1 MGDGVSTE
9 SRGQDHARPARGRYG
24 RTLRM
29 GFVLDVA
36 GYGARSAPLRSDV
49 QRSLPRLV
57 SEMLANCGMDLH
69 GVEHEWT
76 GDGINAIMPADVD
89 PSTALPILIRTL
101 AALLSEHNARASDRI
116 RLRMAVGIGLVENST
131 AGFGGP
137 MIIDMSRLVNSA
149 PLRAALTAHPGADLV
164 AAISDQVHSAIIQ
177 PGYPGIPGSQ
187 FTRAQVSEK
196 EFNGTAWIWISAR
209 QWTTPAF
216 GSLTPGDPRHVGEGT
231 SRYRLLA
238 RLGTGPAATVYLA
251 TPAGAAARA
260 RALPAPPA
268 EPRPGR
274 LLAVKVFRPEV
285 TAGAEARGRLAAG
298 VKAAAGAGGPGVA
311 GIVSADTQSGV
322 PWIAS
327 ALVPGPSL
335 AAVVAE
341 TGPLATSAA
350 LWLAAE
356 LARAVRDLH
365 AAGVTH
371 GSLRP
376 SNVLL
381 SADGPVVTDA
391 GTGSTVITVADG
403 TELSPA
409 ADVLALGCVAFFAA
423 TGRVPYGGSPAS
435 TDRLPRP
442 LDELDLAGC
451 PPGLLPVV
459 RACLQPAPDRPTA
472 QAILTRLE
480 GVAGPMPRTWLPP
493 AVAARL
499 ADYADLPG
507 PPAPPRP
514 RLDWRSH
521 ARGLGRWLRWRR
533 ARGQRE
539 RT

>member
-1 MGDGVSTE
+1 
-9 SRGQDHARPARGRYG
+9 
-24 RTLRM
+24 M

-36 GYGARSAPLRSDV
+36 GYGARSAPLRTDV
-49 QRSLPRLV
+49 QRRLPSMV

-101 AALLSEHNARASDRI
+101 AGLLSEHNERASDRI
-116 RLRMAVGIGLVENST
+116 RVRMAVGIGLVENST

-149 PLRAALTAHPGADLV
+149 PLRAALAAYPGADLV
-164 AAISDQVHSAIIQ
+164 AALSDQVHSAIIQ

-187 FTRAQVSEK
+187 FTRAEVSEK

-209 QWTTPAF
+209 QWTRPAF
-216 GSLTPGDPRHVGEGT
+216 GSLTPADPRRVGEGT
-231 SRYRLLA
+231 FRYRLLA

-260 RALPAPPA
+260 LPAPPA
-268 EPRPGR
+268 EPRHG
-274 LLAVKVFRPEV
+274 LLAVKVFRAEV
-285 TAGAEARGRLAAG
+285 TADAEARGRLVAG
-298 VKAAAGAGGPGVA
+298 VKAAACATGPGVA
-311 GIVSADTQSGV
+311 GIVSADAESGI

-335 AAVVAE
+335 AEVVAE
-341 TGPLATSAA
+341 TGPLATRPA

-403 TELSPA
+403 GELSPA

-423 TGRVPYGGSPAS
+423 TGRVPYGGSLAS

-459 RACLQPAPDRPTA
+459 RACLLPAPDRPTA
-472 QAILTRLE
+472 QAIAIRLE

-499 ADYADLPG
+499 ADYADPPG
-507 PPAPPRP
+507 PPATGRRRP
-514 RLDWRSH
+514 DWRS
-521 ARGLGRWLRWRR
+521 R
-533 ARGQRE
+533 ARRLVRWPRWPRKQS
-539 RT
+539 

>member
-9 SRGQDHARPARGRYG
+9 SRGQDHSRPTRGRYG

-36 GYGARSAPLRSDV
+36 GYGARSAPLRSEV
-49 QRSLPRLV
+49 QRRLPTLV
-57 SEMLANCGMDLH
+57 SEMLANCGMDLQ

-76 GDGINAIMPADVD
+76 GDGINAIMPADAD
-89 PSTALPILIRTL
+89 PSAALPILIRTL
-101 AALLSEHNARASDRI
+101 AALLGEHNARASDRI

-149 PLRAALTAHPGADLV
+149 PLRDALTAYPGADLV
-164 AAISDQVHSAIIQ
+164 AAISDQVHSAIIR

-187 FTRAQVSEK
+187 FTRAEVSEK

-216 GSLTPGDPRHVGEGT
+216 GPLTPGDPRRVGEGT
-231 SRYRLLA
+231 VRYRLIA
-238 RLGTGPAATVYLA
+238 RLGAGPAATVYLA
-251 TPAGAAARA
+251 APVGGGSAPARPLPGRPGGPRA
-260 RALPAPPA
+260 
-268 EPRPGR
+268 GR

-285 TAGAEARGRLAAG
+285 IAGAQARGRLAAG
-298 VKAAAGAGGPGVA
+298 VKSAAGVAGPGVA
-311 GIVSADTQSGV
+311 SVVSADVQSGT
-322 PWIAS
+322 PWIAT

-341 TGPLATSAA
+341 TGPLATRAA
-350 LWLAAE
+350 LWLAAG

-365 AAGVTH
+365 DAGITH

-381 SADGPVVTDA
+381 APDGPVVTDA
-391 GTGSTVITVADG
+391 GTGSTVITEAAG
-403 TELSPA
+403 AELSPA

-423 TGRVPYGGSPAS
+423 TGRVPYDGSPAS

-442 LDELDLAGC
+442 LDDLDLSGC
-451 PPGLLPVV
+451 PAGLLPVV
-459 RACLQPAPDRPTA
+459 RACLLPAPDRPTA
-472 QAILTRLE
+472 REVLARLE
-480 GVAGPMPRTWLPP
+480 GAAGPMPRNWLPP

-499 ADYADLPG
+499 ADYEDLPD
-507 PPAPPRP
+507 PPAAPRQH
-514 RLDWRSH
+514 RAWRSR
-521 ARGLGRWLRWRR
+521 ARGLCRWLRRPRR
-533 ARGQRE
+533 
-539 RT
+539 